1 MANAE
6 YRKYHS
12 SRKAKKQRAQRNKA
26 RRAAVR
32 AGKVTKGDGKEIDHK
47 RPLSK
52 GGSNGPR
59 NLRVVSRKVNRRKS
73 NR

>member
-26 RRAAVR
+26 RRAAVQ